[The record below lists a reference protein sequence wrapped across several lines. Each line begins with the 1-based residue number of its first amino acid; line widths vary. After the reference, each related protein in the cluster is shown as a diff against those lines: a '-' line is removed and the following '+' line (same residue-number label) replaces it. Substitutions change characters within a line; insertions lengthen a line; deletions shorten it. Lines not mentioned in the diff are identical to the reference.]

1 MYFHVPYVNIFH
13 FSSAMERF
21 IQKFTEHVN
30 IKKDDGFTPLH
41 LSALND
47 HLDVL
52 TALLESVSL
61 FSRGTCRYAF

>member
-1 MYFHVPYVNIFH
+1 
-13 FSSAMERF
+13 MERF

-61 FSRGTCRYAF
+61 SIYLVVVHADMPFNYMLCLGQIV